1 MLTNKTFTKRL
12 NSELAIATTQR
23 DSFQALILSGLAQYN
38 EQGNTY
44 QLSLLISA
52 SVSIKSIPTVTMKD
66 YIKSLTDLV
75 YKKNKAGEYQFIR
88 ADKDADKVCDTKPIE
103 TWYDWKKAKHNN
115 VKETDYGKRLVTDA
129 KKLLEGGKRDSI
141 LPSLIAAGLTTK
153 DIMNMINSMDSLQ
166 LAA

>member
-12 NSELAIATTQR
+12 NSELEIATTQR

-44 QLSLLISA
+44 QLSLLISS
-52 SVSIKSIPTVTMKD
+52 SVAIKSIPTVTMKD

-75 YKKNKAGEYQFIR
+75 YKTNKAGEYQFIR
-88 ADKDADKVCDTKPIE
+88 ADKDADKVCDVKPTE

-115 VKETDYGKRLVTDA
+115 VKETDYSKRLTTDV
-129 KKLLEGGKRDSI
+129 KKLIEKGHK
-141 LPSLIAAGLTTK
+141 K
-153 DIMNMINSMDSLQ
+153 DIMSALLAGGLSTKDLLSMIDSLDSLK